1 MIGFVSLGIVWMLQT
16 ISLSLYVNVTK
27 QIPLGNIFDVFCCS
41 MAYYFYFH
49 SNQCDKTNKLIYIF
63 I

>member
-27 QIPLGNIFDVFCCS
+27 QIPLGNIFDVF
-41 MAYYFYFH
+41 
-49 SNQCDKTNKLIYIF
+49 LL
-63 I
+63 